1 MEMTMLLTHISLLVE
16 DMSRSLQFYHDI
28 FGLQVLNNYGDY
40 AELKANENLKLSLF
54 TRKAMAEALPS
65 VTASQVN
72 GHRAVLEFHVDKLD
86 DFCNAL
92 RTKGIQF
99 ASEPTDRPDWGIR
112 TAYVEDPD
120 GNLIDL
126 FESLG

>member
-1 MEMTMLLTHISLLVE
+1 MTILLTHISLLVE
-16 DMSRSLQFYHDI
+16 ETLRSLQFYHDI
-28 FGLQVLNNYGDY
+28 FGLEVLNNYGDY

-86 DFCNAL
+86 DFCNTL
-92 RTKGIQF
+92 RTKGVQF
-99 ASEPTDRPDWGIR
+99 VSEPTDRPDWGIR